1 MKNKKQEIFQ
11 KSNILKIKKFDAK
24 NIAILFERVITKV
37 IIVAN
42 KRGNLLN
49 H

>member
-1 MKNKKQEIFQ
+1 MGNKKQEILQ
-11 KSNILKIKKFDAK
+11 KNNILKIKKFDAK

-42 KRGNLLN
+42 KNANLLN